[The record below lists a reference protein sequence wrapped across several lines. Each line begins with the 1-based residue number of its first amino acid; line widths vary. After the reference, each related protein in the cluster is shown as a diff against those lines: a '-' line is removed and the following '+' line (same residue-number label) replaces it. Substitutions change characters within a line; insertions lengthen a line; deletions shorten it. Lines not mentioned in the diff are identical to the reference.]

1 VDDVEKLIEQWKKNR
16 QHSDDYWSQKTRD
29 ALERTKRK
37 KSLKKQVM
45 KINEENQRIMMS
57 KNQQKKKK
65 TPSPPPPKKKIQKKE
80 EVQVDAL
87 GYLLLSILFWFFAY
101 SIGMVFFDLSFLNL
115 FIGYAILTFLVWIGF
130 VDYVMNNW
138 PEGGPMPIHQTVFN
152 HTTGKIEHHLIVRG
166 NIPQSNHSPR
176 VNTERSQQSQYQEMR
191 INCTNCAADWNRSV
205 WNPRCPSC
213 GRSD

>member
-1 VDDVEKLIEQWKKNR
+1 M
-16 QHSDDYWSQKTRD
+16 
-29 ALERTKRK
+29 K
-37 KSLKKQVM
+37 KSVFCLECKSPNVVPAYPSP
-45 KINEENQRIMMS
+45 NYWLC
-57 KNQQKKKK
+57 KNCGLIKNMKKKEESI
-65 TPSPPPPKKKIQKKE
+65 PKKE

-87 GYLLLSILFWFFAY
+87 GYFLLSILFWFFAY

-166 NIPQSNHSPR
+166 NIPQSNHSSAVDLAGYYQCWNCGAALDSNWGGIR
-176 VNTERSQQSQYQEMR
+176 V
-191 INCTNCAADWNRSV
+191 
-205 WNPRCPSC
+205 CPQC
-213 GRSD
+213 GKNQ